1 MSMKEDMKPLAYALA
16 DAIGTD
22 FATGA
27 QGSNSFAGSRK
38 AVLELFEGYSPTVI
52 SGIDNSLYD
61 PGNKVLAVDQHIFGN
76 VGALTIVEGQQS
88 TIHCFV
94 YDRSKRPE
102 GKQPWDSFWSR
113 KMLYEWLDGSCKA
126 IYFRSIFDTQWDELP
141 NGRGRLHQYVLDRKH
156 NGTSRDSYNNM
167 WDVSP
172 AQLEG

>member
-1 MSMKEDMKPLAYALA
+1 MSMKEEMKPLAYALA

-76 VGALTIVEGQQS
+76 VGAITIVEGQQS
-88 TIHCFV
+88 TIHCFI
-94 YDRSKRPE
+94 YDRSKRPDNSNCTA
-102 GKQPWDSFWSR
+102 WDNFWSR
-113 KMLYEWLDGSCKA
+113 KRLYFWLESSCKA
-126 IYFRSIFDTQWDELP
+126 IYHRSIFDTEWSELEDAR
-141 NGRGRLHQYVLDRKH
+141 NRLKDYNESRDKDKF
-156 NGTSRDSYNNM
+156 TSREAYNNM
-167 WDVSP
+167 WEV
-172 AQLEG
+172 

>member
-1 MSMKEDMKPLAYALA
+1 MSMKEEMKPLAYALA

-76 VGALTIVEGQQS
+76 VGAITIVEGQQS
-88 TIHCFV
+88 TAAS
-94 YDRSKRPE
+94 DRTTATAHRGIASGHASDCTSGWRAAAR
-102 GKQPWDSFWSR
+102 QSTT
-113 KMLYEWLDGSCKA
+113 A
-126 IYFRSIFDTQWDELP
+126 RSSTRSGANWRTHAT
-141 NGRGRLHQYVLDRKH
+141 G
-156 NGTSRDSYNNM
+156 
-167 WDVSP
+167 
-172 AQLEG
+172 